1 MQSAIILYGTER
13 VMSLHPR
20 RRVRYRAKW
29 IWGRWLLQAQG
40 YKRLDKD
47 EAVGEISMTRIHS
60 LSLFL
65 SSSLSVSLCSLS
77 LSLSLSFP
85 SGVRNSVSVLEG
97 RYHTAYLT
105 FHLLMLLMTTTTVM
119 IDDDDGDDD
128 DDRLSDMGVWVYA
141 RGNVITHRY
150 PKTDDTDK
158 EGKCIR
164 LCRSVP
170 TPICIIVTSLI
181 V

>member
-1 MQSAIILYGTER
+1 MQSAIIVQCTER

-20 RRVRYRAKW
+20 SRVRYRAKW
-29 IWGRWLLQAQG
+29 VWGRWLLQAQG

-47 EAVGEISMTRIHS
+47 EAVGEISMTRIHT

-65 SSSLSVSLCSLS
+65 SSSLLSLSVSLSQAVCVTL
-77 LSLSLSFP
+77 
-85 SGVRNSVSVLEG
+85 
-97 RYHTAYLT
+97 YLYLKGDITLPT
-105 FHLLMLLMTTTTVM
+105 FHLLMLMLMLMTTTTIM

-170 TPICIIVTSLI
+170 TQFA
-181 V
+181 

>member
-47 EAVGEISMTRIHS
+47 EAVGEISMTRIHT

-65 SSSLSVSLCSLS
+65 SFSLLSLS
-77 LSLSLSFP
+77 LSLSLP

-97 RYHTAYLT
+97 RYHTAYLSSA
-105 FHLLMLLMTTTTVM
+105 
-119 IDDDDGDDD
+119 DDD
-128 DDRLSDMGVWVYA
+128 DDNDR
-141 RGNVITHRY
+141 
-150 PKTDDTDK
+150 
-158 EGKCIR
+158 
-164 LCRSVP
+164 
-170 TPICIIVTSLI
+170 
-181 V
+181 